1 MVTIRIAPWTILSCA
16 AIAAA
21 SPFSLAR
28 SGGVTVRSAC
38 AQQQGGS
45 CCPEERSVCFVNGVR
60 VNDAFYL
67 ESGKCTPPPDQ

>member
-1 MVTIRIAPWTILSCA
+1 MIRPRFPLWAILSFAGVA
-16 AIAAA
+16 AV

-28 SGGVTVRSAC
+28 SGAVTVRSVC

-45 CCPEERSVCFVNGVR
+45 CCPEDRSVCFVNSVR

-67 ESGKCTPPPDQ
+67 ETGKCTPPPDQ